1 MGTSTD
7 YIAQITKLK
16 ARIRELEEEVDMLR
30 SVGGGD
36 LEMPHI
42 TGSSNEKVKELEIE
56 VKVWKEKYN
65 ALKKRKDSEISTP
78 QIESLPPVSGD
89 SEQVLNLQ
97 SKISFLESE
106 VEKYKQ
112 KRDDLLEY
120 ANKLLD
126 ELKKYK

>member
-1 MGTSTD
+1 M
-7 YIAQITKLK
+7 
-16 ARIRELEEEVDMLR
+16 
-30 SVGGGD
+30 
-36 LEMPHI
+36 
-42 TGSSNEKVKELEIE
+42 E

-65 ALKKRKDSEISTP
+65 ALKKRKDSEVPSP
-78 QIESLPPVSGD
+78 QLESFPSASDD

-97 SKISFLESE
+97 KKISFLEGE

-112 KRDDLLEY
+112 KRDDLVDY